1 MSSLRTGIMH
11 FSVLSLAHCSAQ
23 KQLLNVMNKLMN
35 NNQGV
40 NIFTHSQR
48 CPVWISC
55 YCYHRKIDF
64 SKCNLLCGKQICP
77 DHSQPVTNQTSH
89 YLYGL
94 GEKNT
99 NSSYLLLFQS
109 NHWKEHTPRK
119 SQGREVRWWPNRIW
133 GFWTFNS
140 DEEGWL
146 LFQSHCRNNNYL
158 DFQLNCTRRLFVFL
172 TQEVMWH

>member
-11 FSVLSLAHCSAQ
+11 FSVLSLAYCSAQ
-23 KQLLNVMNKLMN
+23 KQLLSVMNKLMN

-40 NIFTHSQR
+40 IIFTHSQR
-48 CPVWISC
+48 CPVWVSC
-55 YCYHRKIDF
+55 QCYQRKIFF
-64 SKCNLLCGKQICP
+64 SKCYYLCEKQICP
-77 DHSQPVTNQTSH
+77 DHSQPVTNQSIY

-99 NSSYLLLFQS
+99 ISYLLLFQS
-109 NHWKEHTPRK
+109 NHWKAHTPRK
-119 SQGREVRWWPNRIW
+119 KNREERWWLNRIW
-133 GFWTFNS
+133 GFSTFNS
-140 DEEGWL
+140 DEEGLL

-158 DFQLNCTRRLFVFL
+158 DFQLNCTRSLFVYL